1 MKAITIRGID
11 SDMSVKLKQV
21 AENEKKSVNQLVL
34 DLIKQNI
41 GMQKKKRYTK
51 THNDL
56 DDLFGQWSDAE
67 FEKIQGSV
75 DHQRKIDPELWT
87 CDGS

>member
-21 AENEKKSVNQLVL
+21 AESEKKSVNQLVL

-41 GMQKKKRYTK
+41 GMQKKKRYTR

-56 DDLFGQWSDAE
+56 DDLFGQWSKAE
-67 FEKIQGSV
+67 FEKIQGNV
-75 DHQRKIDPELWT
+75 DNQREIDLELWT
-87 CDGS
+87 